1 MAGKVSLQGFV
12 ATHRDSGTKGKQGHF
27 YPPVNPDSAGFK
39 AMLPVD
45 SSMELITLSRKLT
58 AEVRIP
64 EPMPNPGNCTW
75 MAARSPSVPRPLIL
89 TEEQPCARKP
99 WLLQLSVK

>member
-45 SSMELITLSRKLT
+45 SSMELITLSRK
-58 AEVRIP
+58 
-64 EPMPNPGNCTW
+64 
-75 MAARSPSVPRPLIL
+75 
-89 TEEQPCARKP
+89 
-99 WLLQLSVK
+99 